1 VYELPGFRNQRS
13 GINKVL
19 GGWSVSGVATI
30 QSGQRLTVTATNA
43 QNVFGT
49 VTDRAPFSN
58 AAACN
63 NHFVTSGSVQSKLNN
78 YINPACFSLALPDG
92 TPLNT
97 YQVIGA
103 DGIGTDFGK
112 SGIGE
117 VVGPNQNNW
126 DIALIKR
133 TALNGDRVFLDF
145 RAEFFNAFNHP
156 QFANPDLDA
165 GLSAPE
171 LGLVAPNSNF
181 GAINAASTNPRIVQL
196 ALKLSF

>member
-1 VYELPGFRNQRS
+1 VYQLPGFRQQHS
-13 GINKVL
+13 AIGKVL
-19 GGWSVSGVATI
+19 GGWSFSGVMTI
-30 QSGQRLTVTATNA
+30 QSGQRLTATATNA
-43 QNVFGT
+43 QNVFGI

-58 AAACN
+58 AAGCN
-63 NHFVTSGSVQSKLNN
+63 NQFVTSGSVQSKLTK
-78 YINPACFSLALPDG
+78 YMNPQCFDLN
-92 TPLNT
+92 LNT
-97 YQVIGA
+97 YPIIGA
-103 DGIGTDFGK
+103 DGIGTDFGT

-117 VVGPNQNNW
+117 VTGPNQNNW

-133 TALNGDRVFLDF
+133 TSLTERVNLDF

-165 GLSAPE
+165 GLTAPE

-181 GAINAASTNPRIVQL
+181 GHITSLSTNPRIIQL